1 MISRWRRT
9 ARYGRP
15 AAACQI
21 WDARRFPMQAADERE
36 ALRRAGMARAGS
48 PCGPRVRYR
57 TADVLRRF
65 VLAQAFVDDLTQ
77 QIVLGP
83 GQEFDLGDELGPYPM
98 DAAQDQRRSEA
109 AVARRRDIERHLGRR
124 QRLHAAPQPF
134 ELRVAD
140 AGAGAAGVNEP
151 PIAIIIGEQQSPK
164 MGPRS
169 FGIGP
174 ADHHVASPST
184 YCGLSL
190 MAMQIRPLGFTFG
203 RMYSRTTGQAR
214 LALRPSKKSIKR
226 MVEKVHALTDRARNW
241 QETTKLV
248 GELNRALA
256 GWANYFS
263 AGSSSQAYRA
273 LDNYNYTAV
282 RL

>member
-1 MISRWRRT
+1 
-9 ARYGRP
+9 
-15 AAACQI
+15 
-21 WDARRFPMQAADERE
+21 MQAADERE

-151 PIAIIIGEQQSPK
+151 PIGIIIGEQQSPK

-174 ADHHVASPST
+174 ADHDEFPR
-184 YCGLSL
+184 G
-190 MAMQIRPLGFTFG
+190 
-203 RMYSRTTGQAR
+203 
-214 LALRPSKKSIKR
+214 
-226 MVEKVHALTDRARNW
+226 
-241 QETTKLV
+241 
-248 GELNRALA
+248 A
-256 GWANYFS
+256 GI
-263 AGSSSQAYRA
+263 
-273 LDNYNYTAV
+273 
-282 RL
+282 